1 MTGGASGQIVSRAF
15 PEAESQRIARAVVAI
30 HGLPR
35 PWIDGQWSEGYR
47 RSLAAELVDVFRA
60 HGVRVEAW
68 DENYMLQVRAPE
80 SVLQWLI
87 QQTMNSNPMGFGRPG
102 PTVHASGQIMSRAF
116 PEAESKR
123 IAAAVVAIHGL
134 ARPWVQSPWSEGYRR
149 SLAAELIDVFRSYG
163 VRVEARDENYML
175 QVRAPESVLQWLI
188 QL

>member
-35 PWIDGQWSEGYR
+35 PWIDGQWSEGSR

-68 DENYMLQVRAPE
+68 DENYKLQVRAPE

-102 PTVHASGQIMSRAF
+102 QTFHASGQIMSRAF
-116 PEAESKR
+116 PEAETTRNQAAEVASLRDTAKWVKSKR
-123 IAAAVVAIHGL
+123 
-134 ARPWVQSPWSEGYRR
+134 
-149 SLAAELIDVFRSYG
+149 
-163 VRVEARDENYML
+163 
-175 QVRAPESVLQWLI
+175 
-188 QL
+188 